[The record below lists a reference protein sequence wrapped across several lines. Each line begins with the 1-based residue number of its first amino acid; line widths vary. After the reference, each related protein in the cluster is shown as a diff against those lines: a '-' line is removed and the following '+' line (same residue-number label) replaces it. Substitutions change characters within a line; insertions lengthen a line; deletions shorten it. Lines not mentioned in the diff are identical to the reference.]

1 MVDIIIHNKIHEY
14 RTCAGLTQEA
24 LAETVGVTRQTVIS
38 IEKGNYTP
46 SVSLA
51 LRFAK
56 LFAVSVED
64 IFSLHYEK

>member
-1 MVDIIIHNKIHEY
+1 MEAVVKNNIHTH
-14 RTCAGLTQEA
+14 RTTCGYTQED
-24 LAETVGVTRQTVIS
+24 LAESVGVTRQTIIS

-56 LFAVSVED
+56 LFKVPVEAL
-64 IFSLHYEK
+64 FSLHYEK

>member
-1 MVDIIIHNKIHEY
+1 MEAVVKNKVHTH
-14 RTCAGLTQEA
+14 RTASSYTQEG
-24 LAETVGVTRQTVIS
+24 LAEAVGVTRQTIIS

-56 LFAVSVED
+56 LFKVPVED